1 MRTVE
6 PAYRALHASGEIARR
21 ARLLQESLAECRLCP
36 RRCGADRLSG
46 ESGECR
52 VGRLARVSSA
62 FPHFGEEAVLVGTG
76 GSGTI
81 FFSEC
86 NLRCVFCQNWD
97 ISHGGEGREVEDDDL
112 ATLML
117 ALQDR
122 GCHNVNLVT
131 PSHVVAQVVAALA
144 IAASRGLRI
153 PIVFN
158 TSAYDSVETLRAL
171 DGLVDVYMPDFKYW
185 TPEASATFLTAP
197 DYPDV
202 ARAAIQEMHRQVG
215 DLQVGRDGV
224 AVRGLLVRHLVMP
237 GAVPESLE
245 IIRFLAEVSPG
256 THLNVMAQY
265 RPLGDAGKTPG
276 IARRPFW
283 GEVEAVRRAAKEA
296 GLTLL

>member
-1 MRTVE
+1 ME
-6 PAYRALHASGEIARR
+6 AAYRGLHASGEITRR
-21 ARLLQESLAECRLCP
+21 ARCLLDSLSECRLCP
-36 RRCGADRLSG
+36 RRCGADRISG

-52 VGRLARVSSA
+52 VGRHARVSSA
-62 FPHFGEEAVLVGTG
+62 FPHFGEEAVLVGTR

-86 NLRCVFCQNWD
+86 NLRCVFCQNWE

-131 PSHVVAQVVAALA
+131 PSHAVAQAVAALA
-144 IAASRGLRI
+144 IAASRGLRV

-158 TSAYDSVETLRAL
+158 TSAYDTVETLRAL
-171 DGLVDVYMPDFKYW
+171 DGLVDIYMPDFKFW
-185 TPEASATFLTAP
+185 TPEASAAYLTAP
-197 DYPDV
+197 DYPEV
-202 ARAAIQEMHRQVG
+202 ARDAIREMHRQVG
-215 DLQVGRDGV
+215 DLQVDRDGV

-237 GAVPESLE
+237 GALPESIE
-245 IIRFLAEVSPG
+245 IVRFLAAVSRR

-265 RPLGDAGKTPG
+265 RPLGDAGKHPG
-276 IARRPFW
+276 IDRRPSRD
-283 GEVEAVRRAAKEA
+283 EVEAVRRAARAA

>member
-1 MRTVE
+1 ME
-6 PAYRALHASGEIARR
+6 PAYRALHASGEVSRR
-21 ARLLQESLAECRLCP
+21 ARRLLDSLSECRLCP
-36 RRCGADRLSG
+36 RRCGADRRSG

-52 VGRLARVSSA
+52 VGRHARVSSA
-62 FPHFGEEAVLVGTG
+62 FPHFGEESVLVGIG

-86 NLRCVFCQNWD
+86 NLRCVFCQNWE

-131 PSHVVAQVVAALA
+131 PSHTVAQAVAALA
-144 IAASRGLRI
+144 IAASRGLRV

-158 TSAYDSVETLRAL
+158 TSAYDTVETLRAL
-171 DGLVDVYMPDFKYW
+171 DGLVDIYMPDFKYW
-185 TPEASATFLTAP
+185 TPEASGRYLTAP
-197 DYPDV
+197 DYPEV
-202 ARAAIQEMHRQVG
+202 AREAIREMHRQVG
-215 DLQVGRDGV
+215 DLQVDREGV

-237 GAVPESLE
+237 GAVAESLE
-245 IIRFLAEVSPG
+245 IVRFLASVSRG

-265 RPLGDAGKTPG
+265 RPLGDAGRHPG
-276 IARRPFW
+276 IARRPSW
-283 GEVEAVRRAAKEA
+283 DEVEAVRRAAKAA